1 MKFSLKQYLQGT
13 DKAKPT
19 HHSTTQSQSSSNP
32 NKAMFEN
39 WLNANLDQK
48 NLKSHDLHIEEY
60 EEIPEENLHP
70 LDYRIEIERRF
81 RNSVVNKIY
90 IFPRKD
96 EMSISSDNSSL
107 DSIKRVTLYE
117 LVSQNF
123 QKCVKN
129 EEKPEK
135 IEKEIPLGVNYKQ
148 FLNILEKTIK
158 NVNISDLKK
167 IKMNNYFKKEGND
180 IMTPH
185 FLSTTHKDAK
195 QKHEGKFKLRNP
207 TMEGSVG
214 KTNKTMENS
223 SENKSLQKRSP
234 DNQTNIK
241 NLSKSNYQNIHANA
255 NNFIKTKKLNI
266 NPRTQ
271 AISFTQN
278 NQSQVNTPSYSIN
291 KT

>member
-1 MKFSLKQYLQGT
+1 
-13 DKAKPT
+13 
-19 HHSTTQSQSSSNP
+19 
-32 NKAMFEN
+32 
-39 WLNANLDQK
+39 
-48 NLKSHDLHIEEY
+48 
-60 EEIPEENLHP
+60 
-70 LDYRIEIERRF
+70 
-81 RNSVVNKIY
+81 
-90 IFPRKD
+90 
-96 EMSISSDNSSL
+96 
-107 DSIKRVTLYE
+107 
-117 LVSQNF
+117 
-123 QKCVKN
+123 
-129 EEKPEK
+129 
-135 IEKEIPLGVNYKQ
+135 
-148 FLNILEKTIK
+148 
-158 NVNISDLKK
+158 
-167 IKMNNYFKKEGND
+167 MNNYFKKEGND